1 MLMQILTVYFI
12 SGAHKGLTGI
22 VLSRS
27 KKDKY
32 YWVTIGATLPSL
44 RVELPRWYTILTDIL
59 TCITHKLINLTGT
72 LNYKVVIT
80 I

>member
-1 MLMQILTVYFI
+1 MWPLVATLAYDARSFSDYNHAFPSYLPVMLMQILTVYFI

-44 RVELPRWYTILTDIL
+44 RVELPRW
-59 TCITHKLINLTGT
+59 
-72 LNYKVVIT
+72 
-80 I
+80 